1 MFVGFGPEDDVLH
14 SRLFMQE
21 EVEYNLIHLIAGNQ
35 ESMRLKTEENDLIF
49 AHAPGRNS
57 WLWLSPELE
66 EERRRSL
73 VRELTEMLAD
83 RELPGVTGT
92 PGTGRL
98 FADAYSK
105 LIGKSHHVRM
115 MMEAYHCPQ
124 VQLPHGV
131 SGKLQ
136 QAEPGDIPLIAR
148 YLAGFVQ
155 ECFGTESAPE
165 DHLDYAGTVMES
177 GKLRLWID
185 KDQPVS
191 MVNLAHQ
198 SARHARINEVYTPRE
213 FRKYGYASA
222 AVAAL
227 CDELLSKGVTPMLY
241 ADAANPDSN
250 KVYQSVGFKRT
261 GSIADLRFQ

>member
-1 MFVGFGPEDDVLH
+1 MFVSFGPGDDVLH
-14 SRLFMQE
+14 TGQFMQE
-21 EVEYNLIHLIAGNQ
+21 EVEYNLIHLIAQNG
-35 ESMRLKTEENDLIF
+35 EALRIRTEENDLIF
-49 AHAPGRNS
+49 AHNAGHNS
-57 WLWLSPELE
+57 WLWLSPELA

-73 VRELTEMLAD
+73 VRQLAEMLED
-83 RELPGVTGT
+83 RGLPGVNGTLETGK
-92 PGTGRL
+92 L
-98 FADAYSK
+98 FADAYGK
-105 LIGKSHHVRM
+105 LTCKPYQVRM

-124 VQLPHGV
+124 VQMPHGI

-136 QAEPGDIPLIAR
+136 QAEPGDIPLIAG

-155 ECFGTESAPE
+155 DCFGTESAPE
-165 DHLDYAGTVMES
+165 DHMGYATAVTAS

-185 KDQPVS
+185 RDQPVS

-198 SARHARINEVYTPRE
+198 SARQARINEVYTPRE
-213 FRKYGYASA
+213 FRKHGYASA

-227 CDELLSKGVTPMLY
+227 CAELLSKGVTPMLY

-261 GSIADLRFQ
+261 GSIADFRFQ

>member
-1 MFVGFGPEDDVLH
+1 MFVSFGPGDDVLH
-14 SRLFMQE
+14 TGQFMQE
-21 EVEYNLIHLIAGNQ
+21 EVEYNLIHLIVENGEAL
-35 ESMRLKTEENDLIF
+35 RLRTEENDLLF
-49 AHAPGRNS
+49 AHAAGRNS
-57 WLWLSPELE
+57 WLWLSPELA

-73 VRELTEMLAD
+73 VRELAEMLED
-83 RELPGVTGT
+83 RELPGVNGT
-92 PGTGRL
+92 LETGRL
-98 FADAYSK
+98 FADAYGK
-105 LIGKSHHVRM
+105 LTGKSYQVRM
-115 MMEAYHCPQ
+115 MMEAYHCPE

-136 QAEPGDIPLIAR
+136 QAGPGDIPLIAG

-155 ECFGTESAPE
+155 DCFGTESAPE
-165 DHLDYAGTVMES
+165 DHLDYAAAVTAS

-185 KDQPVS
+185 RDQPVS

-198 SARHARINEVYTPRE
+198 SARQARINEVFTPRE
-213 FRKYGYASA
+213 FRKHGYASA

-227 CDELLSKGVTPMLY
+227 CAELLSKGVTPMLY

-261 GSIADLRFQ
+261 GSIVDLRFQ

>member
-1 MFVGFGPEDDVLH
+1 MFVSFGPGDDVLH
-14 SRLFMQE
+14 SNPFMQE
-21 EVEYNLIHLIAGNQ
+21 EVEYNLIHLIAGNK
-35 ESMRLKTEENDLIF
+35 EAMRLKTEENDLIF
-49 AHAPGRNS
+49 AHAAGRNS
-57 WLWLSPELE
+57 WLWLSPELA
-66 EERRRSL
+66 EERRHSL
-73 VRELTEMLAD
+73 VRQLAEMLAD

-92 PGTGRL
+92 PETGKL

-105 LIGKSHHVRM
+105 LNGKSYHVRM

-124 VQLPHGV
+124 VQMPHGV

-136 QAEPGDIPLIAR
+136 QAEAGDIPLIAG

-155 ECFGTESAPE
+155 DCFGMESAPE
-165 DHLDYAGTVMES
+165 DHLDYAAEVTES

-185 KDQPVS
+185 RDQPVS

-198 SARHARINEVYTPRE
+198 SARYARINEVYTPHE
-213 FRKYGYASA
+213 FRKHGYASA

-227 CDELLSKGVTPMLY
+227 CAELLSKDITPMLY

-261 GSIADLRFQ
+261 GSIVDLRFQ

>member
-1 MFVGFGPEDDVLH
+1 MFVSFGPEDDVLH
-14 SRLFMQE
+14 SRLFIQE
-21 EVEYNLIHLIAGNQ
+21 EVEYNLIHQIAGDQ
-35 ESMRLKTEENDLIF
+35 EAMRLKTEENDLIF
-49 AHAPGRNS
+49 AHNGGYNS
-57 WLWLSPELE
+57 WLWLSPELD
-66 EERRRSL
+66 EERRCSL
-73 VRELTEMLAD
+73 VRQLAEMLED
-83 RELPGVTGT
+83 RGLPGVNGT
-92 PGTGRL
+92 PETGKL
-98 FADAYSK
+98 FADAYGE
-105 LIGKSHHVRM
+105 LTGKTYQVRM

-131 SGKLQ
+131 SGKLH
-136 QAEPGDIPLIAR
+136 QAEPGDIPLIAG

-155 ECFGTESAPE
+155 DCFGMESAPE
-165 DHLDYAGTVMES
+165 DHLDYAGAVTES

-198 SARHARINEVYTPRE
+198 SARHARINEVYTPHE
-213 FRKYGYASA
+213 FRKHGYASA

-227 CDELLSKGVTPMLY
+227 CAELLSRDITPMLY

-261 GSIADLRFQ
+261 GSIVDLRFQ

>member
-1 MFVGFGPEDDVLH
+1 MFVSFGPEDDVLH
-14 SRLFMQE
+14 TGLFMQE
-21 EVEYNLIHLIAGNQ
+21 EVEYNLLHLIAENG
-35 ESMRLKTEENDLIF
+35 EALRIRTEENDLIF
-49 AHAPGRNS
+49 AHNAGHNS
-57 WLWLSPELE
+57 WLWLSPELA

-73 VRELTEMLAD
+73 VRQLAEMLED
-83 RELPGVTGT
+83 RELPGVNGT
-92 PGTGRL
+92 PETGKL
-98 FADAYSK
+98 FADAYGK
-105 LIGKSHHVRM
+105 LTGKSYQVRM

-124 VQLPHGV
+124 EQMPHGI

-136 QAEPGDIPLIAR
+136 QAEPGDIPLIAG

-155 ECFGTESAPE
+155 DCFGTESAPE
-165 DHLDYAGTVMES
+165 DHLGYAAAVTES

-185 KDQPVS
+185 RDQPVS

-198 SARHARINEVYTPRE
+198 SARHARINEVYTPPE
-213 FRKYGYASA
+213 FRKHGYASA

-227 CDELLSKGVTPMLY
+227 CAELLSKGVTPMLY

-261 GSIADLRFQ
+261 GSIVDLRFQ

>member
-1 MFVGFGPEDDVLH
+1 MFVSFGPEDDVLH
-14 SRLFMQE
+14 SNLFMQE

-35 ESMRLKTEENDLIF
+35 EAMRLKTEENDLIL
-49 AHAPGRNS
+49 AHAAGRNS
-57 WLWLSPELE
+57 WLWLSPELAE
-66 EERRRSL
+66 EKRRSL
-73 VRELTEMLAD
+73 VRELAEMLAD

-92 PGTGRL
+92 PGTGKL

-105 LIGKSHHVRM
+105 LTGKSHHVRM
-115 MMEAYHCPQ
+115 RMEAYHCPQ

-131 SGKLQ
+131 SGKLRE
-136 QAEPGDIPLIAR
+136 AEPGDIPLIAG

-155 ECFGTESAPE
+155 DCFGMESAPE
-165 DHLDYAGTVMES
+165 DHLDYATAVTET

-185 KDQPVS
+185 GDRPVS

-198 SARHARINEVYTPRE
+198 SARHARINEVYTPHE
-213 FRKYGYASA
+213 FRKHGYASA

-227 CDELLSKGVTPMLY
+227 CAELLSKGITPMLY
-241 ADAANPDSN
+241 ADAVNPDSN

-261 GSIADLRFQ
+261 GGIADLRFQ